1 MDNEIVLSGYQLF
14 RLDRNGHGGGIAVYV
29 HDSLL
34 CKVVLQGGP
43 FYLELISISFHSKPS
58 FCLTLFY
65 HPPSSPVSIFD
76 NLCTT
81 LQIINPAQFCVGTIT
96 FPNLHQLYYRTPFFR
111 TVQAVTLC

>member
-96 FPNLHQLYYRTPFFR
+96 FPNLHQ
-111 TVQAVTLC
+111 